1 MTKTKTTK
9 RKYHSTEEEEEVM
22 KQMEE
27 RRREMEEAGRGSEEM
42 EEQAGEAAPPKKKRD
57 QKTIKTMTKEER
69 QRYSEERKEERKVK
83 AQKHKKEQEEK
94 EQEKAR
100 LKREAHKEVLK
111 IAKEMSSKT
120 AATSTVVRAEDVS
133 IPLATPAEPST
144 SRQDPLETSLVETGP
159 QLVSL
164 IPFEESE
171 EEMIRPTSTG
181 AARVLSQMISIEGSV
196 PKPQKVIAGK
206 EPRLAG
212 PKSAGPKSAGSKSAS
227 PKSAGPKS
235 ASPRSAGPKSTGPKP
250 TGSKLV
256 ARKEP
261 KSAGPKSAGPMPASA
276 KPIEGRPPRPSVG
289 GKAPRPTV
297 GGKAPRPTIGGK
309 VPRKQVVPLKK
320 SRPGSGSLNYVPTH
334 RDFREVQEA
343 GDTMTAANRYRPG
356 RLALQEIRHYQKRTN
371 LLIRK
376 LPFQRLIRELAQKFK
391 VDVRFRSST
400 LMAFQEAAEAYLI
413 RLFEDMN
420 LCHPRQTGYNN
431 AQRYPAGETYQGRE
445 KLTATSILPP
455 QNIRSFSGPPQFLQK
470 GIKLRKSIYKNS
482 LTVFFSL
489 K

>member
-9 RKYHSTEEEEEVM
+9 RKYHSTEEEEEAM
-22 KQMEE
+22 RQMEE

-42 EEQAGEAAPPKKKRD
+42 EEQAGEAAPPKKKKRD
-57 QKTIKTMTKEER
+57 RKTIKTMTKEER
-69 QRYSEERKEERKVK
+69 QRYSKERKEERKAK

-94 EQEKAR
+94 EQEKSR

-133 IPLATPAEPST
+133 ILLATPAEPST

-171 EEMIRPTSTG
+171 EEIIRPTSTG
-181 AARVLSQMISIEGSV
+181 AARVLSQTISIEGSV

-206 EPRLAG
+206 EPRPIG
-212 PKSAGPKSAGSKSAS
+212 PKSAGPKSAGL
-227 PKSAGPKS
+227 
-235 ASPRSAGPKSTGPKP
+235 KSTGPKP
-250 TGSKLV
+250 TGSKLI

-261 KSAGPKSAGPMPASA
+261 KSTGPKSAGSMPASA
-276 KPIEGRPPRPSVG
+276 KPVGDRPPRPIVG
-289 GKAPRPTV
+289 GKAPRPIV
-297 GGKAPRPTIGGK
+297 GGK

-320 SRPGSGSLNYVPTH
+320 KSRPGSSSLNYVPTH
-334 RDFREVQEA
+334 RDFQEVQEA
-343 GDTMTAANRYRPG
+343 GDTVTAANRYRPG
-356 RLALQEIRHYQKRTN
+356 CLALQEIGHYQKCTN

-391 VDVRFRSST
+391 VDVRFRSSA
-400 LMAFQEAAEAYLI
+400 LMALQEAAEAYLI
-413 RLFEDMN
+413 RLFEDTN
-420 LCHPRQTGYNN
+420 LCAIHAKRVTIMPKDIQLAR
-431 AQRYPAGETYQGRE
+431 RIRGER
-445 KLTATSILPP
+445 
-455 QNIRSFSGPPQFLQK
+455 N
-470 GIKLRKSIYKNS
+470 
-482 LTVFFSL
+482 
-489 K
+489 

>member
-1 MTKTKTTK
+1 M
-9 RKYHSTEEEEEVM
+9 R
-22 KQMEE
+22 QMEE
-27 RRREMEEAGRGSEEM
+27 RRREMEEAVRGSEET
-42 EEQAGEAAPPKKKRD
+42 EEQAGEAASPKKKKRRD
-57 QKTIKTMTKEER
+57 RKTIKTMTKEER
-69 QRYSEERKEERKVK
+69 QRYSKEHKEERKAK
-83 AQKHKKEQEEK
+83 AQKCKKEQEEK

-144 SRQDPLETSLVETGP
+144 SRQDPLETSLVETSP

-181 AARVLSQMISIEGSV
+181 AARVLSQTISIEGSV

-212 PKSAGPKSAGSKSAS
+212 PKSAGPKSAGLKSAGSKSAS
-227 PKSAGPKS
+227 LKFAGPKS
-235 ASPRSAGPKSTGPKP
+235 ASLRSAGLKSTGLKP
-250 TGSKLV
+250 TGSKLI

-261 KSAGPKSAGPMPASA
+261 KSAGPKSAGLMPASA
-276 KPIEGRPPRPSVG
+276 KPVEGIPPRPSVGGKAPRPIVG

-297 GGKAPRPTIGGK
+297 GGKAPR
-309 VPRKQVVPLKK
+309 KQVVPPKKK
-320 SRPGSGSLNYVPTH
+320 SRPGSGSLNYVPTC
-334 RDFREVQEA
+334 RDFREAQEA
-343 GDTMTAANRYRPG
+343 GDTVTAANRYCPG
-356 RLALQEIRHYQKRTN
+356 CLALQEIHHYQKRTN

-376 LPFQRLIRELAQKFK
+376 LPFQQLIRELAQKFK
-391 VDVRFRSST
+391 VDVRFRSSA
-400 LMAFQEAAEAYLI
+400 LMALQEAAEAYLI

-420 LCHPRQTGYNN
+420 LCAIHAKRVTIMPKDIQLARHI
-431 AQRYPAGETYQGRE
+431 RGER
-445 KLTATSILPP
+445 
-455 QNIRSFSGPPQFLQK
+455 N
-470 GIKLRKSIYKNS
+470 
-482 LTVFFSL
+482 
-489 K
+489 